1 MKRICVAMAGV
12 LVAAA
17 SATAIAGARP
27 ASPNARARRAASV
40 QLRHTSLGEIL
51 VSSSGQ
57 TLYEFTRD
65 RTDHDS
71 CVSVK
76 GCSQVW
82 PALRASGKPTV
93 GAGLRSSLLST
104 IALEGGA
111 RQLTYAG
118 HPLYTYSG
126 AYGAG
131 ETSYVGAKQFGGS
144 WYALSATGATVR

>member
-1 MKRICVAMAGV
+1 MKRICVLMVGV

-17 SATAIAGARP
+17 SAAAIAGAQP
-27 ASPNARARRAASV
+27 ASPTARASRAASV

-65 RTDHDS
+65 RGDHDS

-82 PALRASGKPTV
+82 PALRESGKPTT

-104 IALEGGA
+104 IALAGGV

-144 WYALSATGATVR
+144 WYALSASGATVR